1 MPDVV
6 TITSGSKT
14 LSKGTSDFYM
24 IVKSGCLI
32 VSSGGLFLGSRPEIS
47 AYGVMRVSSSGMAN
61 PFVGSGGLLEVFSK
75 GYVSDVKVSTGG
87 TAFLYKSATCR
98 QMTVSSGATV
108 AVRGGNLFSAD
119 VTSATLT
126 LESVD
131 APGSSYAANVNL
143 SGNAV
148 MTLQHGASAFITTL
162 TGSASLNIRSGGSAS
177 TTTLSSGGTF
187 NLFGSA
193 RYNSVCKGGY
203 MFVNSGGQ
211 AYGNYVSYGGLLRI
225 YDSGFASSS
234 FVSSGG
240 VMDVFSGGSASGT
253 IIYGGGSMYVGN
265 KARVTQTV
273 LSGGSLTL
281 YGRSDDGVYSA
292 GLVTVSSGGSSY
304 GESFYCS
311 TVVESSGDSSGTI
324 ERATIGSG
332 ITVLVSGGRL
342 EGKTVSNATIWMS
355 GGYVGLSGVEG
366 LRATV
371 LQGTFWASSGNMS
384 SAYVGTGGKLYM
396 MQGATAAKISV
407 SSGGHCGVGS
417 DCIVSSAD
425 VGTSVGSTRGT
436 MGISSGGRL
445 ISARIAVGTIDVGLG
460 GSAANLLLTYGGSAI
475 VKGSVSS
482 ALVSSGSVTVSSGGT
497 VASATLRKGALNILG
512 TVSSARTESGTQ
524 LVLSSG
530 GIVRSG
536 AVFGSATISQNAT
549 AYGLLIVSGGSM
561 NVLGQAVNMHALDA
575 TIDVRSGGRLSSGTV
590 SSGGTLTLNNNAV
603 AFSCTVGSGG
613 VMKISSGATIGYFNV
628 RSGGKITGYYN
639 GANIAFSSGAIAD
652 FNIFNLS
659 PGNTSTPVSGLSD
672 AMNKGVVFTIT
683 VSASQSKGTY
693 KIASHAS
700 GFKETISVQNMYG
713 DALGTLTV
721 GQTVSI
727 GGVGYKLEVNSSN
740 VLSVTV
746 GAAAPVG
753 SAKSDINANGISDVM
768 FQYTGGNYQL
778 GFWLDGSNTWK
789 GNGLQHPAE
798 WDVLGAYDM
807 NSNGKADAV
816 LFGNVT
822 SEAGIHGAYIG
833 YYADSDDKDA
843 NWVNIGYLTNEDN
856 IDWKNKVGNLTGN
869 SGKNS
874 IVWYTYELGALGV
887 WTDGTES
894 WVSMGSGFDATWTLI
909 GCGDFNGDGR
919 DQVVMS
925 HNSGEEYHAIDI
937 GGTWTNLGASD
948 SGWEVRAIGD
958 FAGDGRDDIVAFHGE
973 TGIVAMWGDGN
984 VANWSK
990 LGQLDKKDWFV
1001 VGAGDYNG
1009 DAKDDLLVRQISTGM
1024 LGYYASGSMSNWN
1037 TLGYGVDMSWTVIA

>member
-6 TITSGSKT
+6 TISSGSMT
-14 LSKGTSDFYM
+14 LSKGTSDFYR

-32 VSSGGLFLGSRPEIS
+32 VSSGGSFLGSRPEIS

-98 QMTVSSGATV
+98 QMTVSSGATLT
-108 AVRGGNLFSAD
+108 VRGGNLFSAD
-119 VTSATLT
+119 VTGATLT

-143 SGNAV
+143 GGNAV
-148 MTLQHGASAFITTL
+148 MTLQNGASAFITTL

-193 RYNSVCKGGY
+193 RYNTVCKGGY

-225 YDSGFASSS
+225 YESGHASSN

-240 VMDVFSGGSASGT
+240 VMDVFSGGSAEGT
-253 IIYGGGSMYVGN
+253 TIYGGGSMYVGN
-265 KARVTQTV
+265 KATV
-273 LSGGSLTL
+273 SRTVMSGGSLTL
-281 YGRSDDGVYSA
+281 YGRSEDGVYS
-292 GLVTVSSGGSSY
+292 GGIVTVSSGGYSFD
-304 GESFYCS
+304 ETFYCS
-311 TVVESSGDSSGTI
+311 TIVEGSGDSSGTI

-342 EGKTVSNATIWMS
+342 EGKTVSNATVWMS

-445 ISARIAVGTIDVGLG
+445 ISARVAVGTIDVGLG
-460 GSAANLLLTYGGSAI
+460 GSATTLVFTYGGSAI
-475 VKGSVSS
+475 VKGYVSS

-497 VASATLRKGALNILG
+497 VASTTLRKGTLNVFG

-524 LVLSSG
+524 LVVSSG

-561 NVLGQAVNMHALDA
+561 SVLGQAVDLYALDA
-575 TIDVRSGGRLSSGTV
+575 TVDVRSGGTATNGTV
-590 SSGGTLTLNNNAV
+590 SSGGTFTLYNSAI
-603 AFSCTVGSGG
+603 ALGCTIASGG
-613 VMKISSGATIGYFNV
+613 LMKISSGALYNNFKVLN
-628 RSGGKITGYYN
+628 GGKVTGNYDCYGIT
-639 GANIAFSSGAIAD
+639 FSSGGIAD
-652 FNIFNLS
+652 INIFNTS
-659 PGNTSTPVSGLSD
+659 AGNTD
-672 AMNKGVVFTIT
+672 AVVGNLYYARNKGAVFTLT

-693 KIASHAS
+693 KIASNAS
-700 GFKETISVQNMYG
+700 GFNETITVRNMYG
-713 DALGTLTV
+713 DPLGTLKV
-721 GQTVSI
+721 GQTVNI
-727 GGVGYKLEVNSSN
+727 GGSGYTLNLDGAD

-746 GAAAPVG
+746 GAAVAAG
-753 SAKSDINANGISDVM
+753 LAKSDIDGNGISDVM

-778 GFWLDGSNTWK
+778 GFWMNGTNEWK

-798 WDVLGAYDM
+798 WDVLGCYDM

-833 YYADSDDKDA
+833 YYADSDDFDS
-843 NWVNIGYLTNEDN
+843 NWVNIGYLNNVDN

-894 WVSMGSGFDATWTLI
+894 WVQVGSGFDATWTLI

-958 FAGDGRDDIVAFHGE
+958 FAGDGRDDIVAFHND

-984 VANWSK
+984 SANWSQ

-1024 LGYYASGSMSNWN
+1024 LGYYASGNMSNW
-1037 TLGYGVDMSWTVIA
+1037 TELGRGVDMNWSVIA